1 MRYKELFKRS
11 ILACCVLLGA
21 SAAVVQAQ
29 TQPWSQR
36 MAQTAMTKWSDTI
49 TTGHWTYEQGVVWK
63 GIENVWLQTGEKKY
77 FQFLQNT
84 VDKYVM
90 PDGTIRTYK
99 MEDYNID
106 NILDGRTVLMLA
118 KVLNTEKYYKAAS
131 TLREQLS
138 KQPRVPEGGFWHK
151 KRYPNQMWLDGL
163 YMGEPFYAEYA
174 NTFHEDTAFN
184 DIARQFILMERHA
197 RDAKTG
203 LLYHAWDQSKQER
216 WANKETGLS
225 PNFWGRAMGWYGMAL
240 VDVLD
245 QMPVNHPKRAELLV
259 ILNRFATAV
268 AKYQDK
274 KSGVWYQVLDKGTEK
289 GNYLESSASCMFVYA
304 LAKGVRQH
312 NLPQYFKAVA
322 QTGFNGIIKQFISTD
337 ANGQINL
344 NGTVS
349 VAGLGGNPYRDGSYA
364 YYLSEKV
371 VTNDA
376 KGVGAF
382 IQASV
387 EIERLANL
395 AAGKDKNV
403 VLDSY
408 FNDERKKDITGKLLP
423 YHYKWEEW
431 DNNGFSLFGHIFNNY
446 GLNLGTLYQAPTAA
460 NLKPASV
467 YVIVDPDIPK
477 ENPSAKYM
485 EPAHVIAITDW
496 VKKGGVLL
504 VLHNDTG
511 NAEFKHF
518 NTLMSKFGLTFKEN
532 SINHVQGSQFEQG
545 AVAIPAN
552 NSVFKTAKKIYIKE
566 ISTFALTP
574 PGQSVLNHK
583 GEVAVAMAKYGKG
596 VVLAVGDPWFYNE
609 YLDGRKLPA
618 EFENFKAAN
627 DVVSWITKQI
637 PAK

>member
-1 MRYKELFKRS
+1 MKLMSKKLFGCLLLLIS
-11 ILACCVLLGA
+11 IQYI
-21 SAAVVQAQ
+21 QAQ
-29 TQPWSQR
+29 PYSQR
-36 MAQTAMTKWSDTI
+36 MAQTAMKVWPDTMKA
-49 TTGHWTYEQGVVWK
+49 HWTYEQGVVWK
-63 GIENVWLQTGEKKY
+63 GVEDVWLQTADRTY
-77 FQFLQNT
+77 FQYIKNR
-84 VDKYVM
+84 VDAHLND
-90 PDGTIRTYK
+90 DGTIKGYK

-106 NILDGRTVLMLA
+106 NILCGRTVLSLYQ
-118 KVLNTEKYYKAAS
+118 VLGTEKYYK
-131 TLREQLS
+131 TVKILREQLS

-174 NTFHEDTAFN
+174 NAFHEDTAFN
-184 DIARQFILMERHA
+184 DITKQFILMERTA
-197 RDAKTG
+197 RDPKTG
-203 LLYHAWDQSKQER
+203 LLYHAWDQSKKER
-216 WANKETGLS
+216 WSNPKTGQS

-245 QMPVNHPKRAELLV
+245 QIPANHPKRAELLV

-274 KSGVWYQVLDKGTEK
+274 SSGLWYQVLDKGTQK
-289 GNYLESSASCMFVYA
+289 GNYLEASASSMFVYA

-312 NLPQYFKAVA
+312 NLPNYFLKVA
-322 QTGFNGIIKQFISTD
+322 QTGYKGIINKFISTD

-349 VAGLGGNPYRDGSYA
+349 VAGLGGDPYRDGSYE
-364 YYLSEKV
+364 YYLKEKV

-395 AAGKDKNV
+395 SAGHDKTV
-403 VLDSY
+403 MLDSY
-408 FNDERKKDITGKLLP
+408 FNDEHKKDITGKVVP
-423 YHYKWEEW
+423 THYKWEQR
-431 DNNGFSLFGHIFNNY
+431 DNNGVSLFGHVFNNY
-446 GLNLGTLYQAPTAA
+446 GLNLATLYQAPTAA
-460 NLKPASV
+460 NLKPAAV
-467 YVIVDPDIPK
+467 YVIIDADIPK
-477 ENPSAKYM
+477 ENPNAKYV
-485 EPAHVIAITDW
+485 EPSHVTAISEW
-496 VKKGGVLL
+496 VKQGGVLL

-511 NAEFKHF
+511 NAEFKHL
-518 NTLMSKFGLTFKEN
+518 NTLMTKFGMTFKEN

-545 AVAIPAN
+545 AVMIPAGN
-552 NSVFKTAKKIYIKE
+552 AVFKTAKKIYIKE
-566 ISTFALTP
+566 ISTFNLTAP
-574 PGQSVLNHK
+574 AKPVLNHQ

-596 VVLAVGDPWFYNE
+596 AVLAVGDPWFYNE

-627 DVVSWITKQI
+627 DVVAWLVQQI
-637 PAK
+637 PGSTVKKK